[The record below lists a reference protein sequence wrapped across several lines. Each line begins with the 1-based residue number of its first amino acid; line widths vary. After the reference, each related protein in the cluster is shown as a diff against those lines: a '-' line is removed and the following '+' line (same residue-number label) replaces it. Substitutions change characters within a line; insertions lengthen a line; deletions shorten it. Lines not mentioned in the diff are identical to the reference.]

1 MSTYT
6 ITITDT
12 PKGVAVSF
20 HAEGLPNTP
29 ARATAEIVRAAIK
42 NLAKP
47 PKKEVKRAST
57 SRNRR

>member
-20 HAEGLPNTP
+20 HAEGAPNTP
-29 ARATAEIVRAAIK
+29 ARATAEVVRAAIK
-42 NLAKP
+42 SLAKP
-47 PKKEVKRAST
+47 AKKEVKRAS
-57 SRNRR
+57 RNRR